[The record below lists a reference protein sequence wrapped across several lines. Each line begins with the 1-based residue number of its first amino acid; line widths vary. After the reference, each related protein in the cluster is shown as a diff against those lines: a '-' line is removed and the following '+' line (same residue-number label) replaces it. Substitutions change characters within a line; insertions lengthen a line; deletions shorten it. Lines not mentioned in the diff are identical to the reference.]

1 MSEPRAIEAA
11 ETDPAPSSGRPS
23 AGSMLRQLRESAGV
37 DITLLAS
44 AMKVSLQKIEALE
57 NEQFDQLPDL
67 TFARG
72 LAAAVCRAFG
82 ADPAPVLE
90 RMPVAAS
97 GLRAPSGQINQPF
110 KRSGDRPA
118 PMLTGSS
125 FSKPLLIAVAGLLIA
140 AGALWLLPT
149 LPIQL
154 GGPASTASAP
164 SEDGQAQ
171 ESVSPPLAAAPAAP
185 EAPAVAVAPAPVEP
199 APAPAAPD
207 LLSFT
212 ASGETWVT
220 VRDAA
225 GKQLINRALQ
235 KDEVVSLN
243 GEPPLS
249 VTIGRKDAVA
259 VTVRGEP
266 FDHRSLSK
274 TTVSRFQVK

>member
-185 EAPAVAVAPAPVEP
+185 EAPAVAVAPAPVGTRAGACARRSAELHRQRRDLGDR
-199 APAPAAPD
+199 ARRRRQAAHQP
-207 LLSFT
+207 
-212 ASGETWVT
+212 
-220 VRDAA
+220 RAA
-225 GKQLINRALQ
+225 KGRGGVAEWRAAAVGHHRAQ
-235 KDEVVSLN
+235 
-243 GEPPLS
+243 
-249 VTIGRKDAVA
+249 GRG
-259 VTVRGEP
+259 RGHGARRA
-266 FDHRSLSK
+266 F
-274 TTVSRFQVK
+274 